1 MVTQGYGTQGHGAT
15 SGYPGQAYESR
26 GFDAPY
32 GDDQPT
38 EQHAAAAAEIAPVEP
53 EGQDPEGQD
62 LEGPDEDVSGGSS
75 LNWPTVLASA
85 GVAAVISAL
94 IVTIGVVGLLLVDNR
109 NGLQNTAAQP
119 TVVNLGGA
127 QTAQAPAAPGAAA
140 PSAQA
145 PAGQVPAAAPTEA
158 VPPAAGAVT
167 PTAVAPAQP
176 AAPQA
181 GAPQATAPA
190 AVTPAALTPAQLTT
204 KIKLVMNT
212 GAPRATRAAE
222 LQGGQQALTSVDA
235 VSRLLAAYPN
245 SGFSYQII
253 GPVTVSG
260 TTMNAQLQMSLVG
273 NGSRYKPMR
282 WLWLDGKW
290 KLSNESVCG
299 IASYAMIPCSV

>member
-1 MVTQGYGTQGHGAT
+1 MTQAHGTQAYGTQGHGAT
-15 SGYPGQAYESR
+15 PGYPGQAYES
-26 GFDAPY
+26 GAYDTPY

-38 EQHAAAAAEIAPVEP
+38 EQHAAAAGEVEP
-53 EGQDPEGQD
+53 AESEGQDPEG
-62 LEGPDEDVSGGSS
+62 PDEGVSGGSS

-94 IVTIGVVGLLLVDNR
+94 IVTIGVVGLLVVDNR

-127 QTAQAPAAPGAAA
+127 QNAQAPAAPGAAA

-145 PAGQVPAAAPTEA
+145 PGQVPAAAPTEA

-167 PTAVAPAQP
+167 PTAAVPAQP
-176 AAPQA
+176 AAPQT

-190 AVTPAALTPAQLTT
+190 AVAPAALAPAQLTT
-204 KIKLVMNT
+204 KVKLVMNT

>member
-1 MVTQGYGTQGHGAT
+1 MTQGFGTQGFGAT
-15 SGYPGQAYESR
+15 PGYSGQAYESR

-127 QTAQAPAAPGAAA
+127 QTAQAPAAP
-140 PSAQA
+140 
-145 PAGQVPAAAPTEA
+145 
-158 VPPAAGAVT
+158 
-167 PTAVAPAQP
+167 
-176 AAPQA
+176 
-181 GAPQATAPA
+181 
-190 AVTPAALTPAQLTT
+190 
-204 KIKLVMNT
+204 
-212 GAPRATRAAE
+212 
-222 LQGGQQALTSVDA
+222 
-235 VSRLLAAYPN
+235 
-245 SGFSYQII
+245 
-253 GPVTVSG
+253 
-260 TTMNAQLQMSLVG
+260 
-273 NGSRYKPMR
+273 
-282 WLWLDGKW
+282 
-290 KLSNESVCG
+290 
-299 IASYAMIPCSV
+299 